1 MLHSEIKKGFK
12 KWIHNAT
19 MLTLKNWMGRCRLLT
34 LRSCSVFLWRISFF
48 AGWFY
53 PILQHCSNLEWATHP
68 GHPPVFQ
75 VFQMLTCCVVKR
87 LVRLSVLAQVE
98 SLIFSNTFRSHTFV
112 CCRLRFP
119 EWDGGQVH
127 GRKQRERSSAHC
139 IFRST
144 VNFDLPGTLRIQC
157 LLPLTFGPLLSS
169 HVCILLFVCAILKRI
184 NMLSKPPS
192 NSEICYFFIKKT
204 MKSAEHSN
212 QIEVE
217 LMMQTAL
224 WTTMCKL

>member
-1 MLHSEIKKGFK
+1 
-12 KWIHNAT
+12 
-19 MLTLKNWMGRCRLLT
+19 MGRCRLLT
-34 LRSCSVFLWRISFF
+34 WLRSSSVFLWCISFF

-87 LVRLSVLAQVE
+87 LLRLSVLAQVE

-144 VNFDLPGTLRIQC
+144 VNFDLPDTLRIQC
-157 LLPLTFGPLLSS
+157 PLPLANFRPLLSS
-169 HVCILLFVCAILKRI
+169 RETPCRTLLFLHLPMFVSFCLVARFWKR
-184 NMLSKPPS
+184 
-192 NSEICYFFIKKT
+192 EICCPNPQTVKSVIYFFFKKT
-204 MKSAEHSN
+204 VISA
-212 QIEVE
+212 
-217 LMMQTAL
+217 
-224 WTTMCKL
+224 